1 MYKTTKSLRSR
12 SKSRRRSSSK
22 RNACLKVAGIS
33 GGFIRS
39 KSKSLRRSKSRSRSR
54 SRSRSKRV
62 RRKSSKRGGFIRDI
76 SDQQFRIGG
85 K

>member
-33 GGFIRS
+33 GGFIRR
-39 KSKSLRRSKSRSRSR
+39 KSKSLRRSKSRSR

-85 K
+85 NK